1 MCAMP
6 KKTNLE
12 YVNSKLLNKI
22 IDEYSFSDENHV
34 YDDSFKGLVK
44 GDNYTE
50 NLAKIKSTNEP
61 ELLLIYASRQ
71 LDSVD
76 NYFSDSRKILYL
88 DTIIE
93 SLHFVELC
101 IFKLNSKKLNDSH
114 EIKLKMIVDKFK
126 SLVSRVEDVI
136 IEKKKKIYYV
146 GFAERVKTANVE
158 KLQKAVED
166 SRDLYV
172 MLDFTKNVQY
182 VNYESMKNAI
192 EKIDLEKLEKLSQG
206 SHKNSHLAK
215 IALHDYYLLKDILD
229 MKTQSLWL
237 GFFI

>member
-12 YVNSKLLNKI
+12 YVKRKLSNN
-22 IDEYSFSDENHV
+22 DTFSDKDSV
-34 YDDSFKGLVK
+34 YDDTLKSLAK

-50 NLAKIKSTNEP
+50 NLAKIKSTSEP

-76 NYFSDSRKILYL
+76 DFFSNSRKILYL

-101 IFKLNSKKLNDSH
+101 IFKLKSKKLNDTCK
-114 EIKLKMIVDKFK
+114 ITLKKIEDKFK
-126 SLVSRVEDVI
+126 SLASRVEDAI
-136 IEKKKKIYYV
+136 IEKKNKIYYV
-146 GFAERVKTANVE
+146 GFAERIKTANVE

-166 SRDLYV
+166 SGDLYV
-172 MLDFTKNVQY
+172 MLDFAKNVQ
-182 VNYESMKNAI
+182 NIDYESMKNAI

-206 SHKNSHLAK
+206 SYKNSHLAN
-215 IALHDYYLLKDILD
+215 IALHDYYLLKDIID
-229 MKTQSLWL
+229 KETQSL
-237 GFFI
+237 